1 MMIRKDLILHT
12 KDPEESDLY
21 FENDMIEE
29 FRSHFKN
36 CIVKNENEEYLENVF
51 DLEET
56 AKINGLLF
64 SELDENGD
72 EDNMCYHY
80 FEI

>member
-1 MMIRKDLILHT
+1 MIRKDLIVHT
-12 KDPEESDLY
+12 KDENLY

-29 FRSHFKN
+29 FRSQFQK
-36 CIVKNENEEYLENVF
+36 CVIKNENEEYLEDVF
-51 DLEET
+51 DLEKT
-56 AKINGLLF
+56 AKMNGYLF

-72 EDNMCYHY
+72 EDNTCYHY